1 MKKLRIGVL
10 VLLAC
15 LFLTGCGCSKKE
27 EFTVTFDSNGGS
39 AVESQVV
46 EKGDMAIE
54 PVAPTR
60 EGYDFDGWLL
70 GEEEYDFS
78 TKVTKDI
85 TLKAEWTLV
94 TGGTNDETT
103 DKEDEPKQPEKLCKL
118 TCKAGYELVNGDSK
132 DCKCQKVS
140 VSSVSLNT
148 TNVTLTVGGS
158 TTVTATINP
167 SNAFDKTMTW
177 KSSNTNV
184 ATVKNGTITAVG
196 AGTAT
201 ITVVASGKTASVT
214 VKVVSQ
220 EQVNLN
226 AALNAISAK
235 TISNGNTNIN
245 YSANGCTITNTANTA
260 NDART
265 VISNGVVT
273 TLYRGLGNGTIAST
287 YTVTCGNLSETK
299 TVTHTVPASS
309 YSYTASYNGMLYI
322 VSVTGVTNYTLS
334 SANASNLKYLASASG
349 VQNPMHTPGTE
360 YSMVLDSDATTIYA
374 VRSAQ

>member
-39 AVESQVV
+39 EVESQVV
-46 EKGDMAIE
+46 EKGDMAVE
-54 PVAPTR
+54 PTEPTR
-60 EGYDFDGWLL
+60 EGYDFEGWYL
-70 GEEEYDFS
+70 GEEVYDFS
-78 TKVTKDI
+78 AEVTKDI
-85 TLKAEWTLV
+85 TLKAEWSQT
-94 TGGTNDETT
+94 TGGTT
-103 DKEDEPKQPEKLCKL
+103 DNEEPKEPEKLCKL
-118 TCKAGYELVNGDSK
+118 TCDAGYELVNGDSK

-214 VKVVSQ
+214 VTVVTQ

-226 AALNAISAK
+226 AALNAITAK
-235 TISNGNTNIN
+235 TISNGNTDIN

-273 TLYRGLGNGTIAST
+273 TLYRGLGNGTISST

-334 SANASNLKYLASASG
+334 SASASNLKYLASASG

-374 VRSAQ
+374 VRYAQ

>member
-39 AVESQVV
+39 SVESQVV
-46 EKGDMAIE
+46 EKGDMAVE
-54 PVAPTR
+54 PTEPTR
-60 EGYDFDGWLL
+60 EGYDFEGWYL
-70 GEEEYDFS
+70 GEEVYDFS
-78 TKVTKDI
+78 AEVTKDI
-85 TLKAEWTLV
+85 TLKAEWSQT
-94 TGGTNDETT
+94 TGGTTE
-103 DKEDEPKQPEKLCKL
+103 KEEPKKTEKLCKL
-118 TCKAGYELVNGDSK
+118 TCDAGYELVNGDSK

-148 TNVTLTVGGS
+148 TSVTLTVGGS

-177 KSSNTNV
+177 KSSNTKV
-184 ATVKNGTITAVG
+184 ATVKNGKITAVG

-214 VKVVSQ
+214 VTVVSQ

-226 AALNAISAK
+226 AALNAIAAK
-235 TISNGNTNIN
+235 TISNGNTDIN
-245 YSANGCTITNTANTA
+245 YSATGCTITNTANTA

-265 VISNGVVT
+265 VIANGVVT
-273 TLYRGLGNGTIAST
+273 TLYRGLGNGTISST

-309 YSYTASYNGMLYI
+309 YSYTSSYNGMLHI

-334 SANASNLKYLASASG
+334 SASASNLKYLASASG

-374 VRSAQ
+374 VRYAQ

>member
-39 AVESQVV
+39 SVESQVV
-46 EKGDMAIE
+46 EKGDMAVE
-54 PVAPTR
+54 PVDPTR
-60 EGYDFDGWLL
+60 EGYDFEGWYL
-70 GEEEYDFS
+70 GEEEYDFG
-78 TKVTKDI
+78 TEVTKDI

-94 TGGTNDETT
+94 TGGNATDD
-103 DKEDEPKQPEKLCKL
+103 DKEEPKKTEKLCKL
-118 TCKAGYELVNGDSK
+118 TCDAGYELVNGDSK

-148 TNVTLTVGGS
+148 TSVTLTVGGS

-184 ATVKNGTITAVG
+184 ATVKNGKITAVG

-214 VKVVSQ
+214 VTVVSQ

-226 AALNAISAK
+226 AALNAIAAK
-235 TISNGNTNIN
+235 TISNGNTDIN
-245 YSANGCTITNTANTA
+245 YSATGCTITNTANTA

-265 VISNGVVT
+265 VIANGVVT
-273 TLYRGLGNGTIAST
+273 TLYRGLGNGTISST

-309 YSYTASYNGMLYI
+309 YSYTSSYNGMLHI

-334 SANASNLKYLASASG
+334 SASASNLKYLASANG
-349 VQNPMHTPGTE
+349 VQTPVHTPGTE
-360 YSMVLDSDATTIYA
+360 YSMVLDSDTTTIYA
-374 VRSAQ
+374 VRSAE